1 MYPISDQIK
10 SQLKQYLEQYVEQ
23 ITTPSGN
30 KRNHQYVCPFCESGT
45 GKNKTGAF
53 SLDPKSGCTRWHCFA
68 CGEAGDIF
76 DLVGKVEKLSNH
88 GEQIK
93 KVADMFGV
101 SLEQSNALFHSVKG
115 GSSSKEKETAP
126 KAYHAEFMPSP
137 EFFDKATESL
147 NSFLKGK
154 TKYRG
159 ITLETLDRFKVG
171 FIANWTHPNSSG
183 TYSSPRVIV
192 PTSETSYLARD
203 TRPHSE
209 ATAKWEKQKV
219 GASVPFNVERLRD
232 ARTPIFIVEGEFDA
246 LSVIDVNGVAIAL
259 GSTSNENL
267 FLKQVA
273 KYPPEQPI
281 VLALDHDPS
290 GKQAS
295 QKLKVAL
302 EAQGVAVM
310 EYPQLAGVKDPNEG
324 LQKDRDAFSLWVREG
339 ERLAQEQQAAA
350 KADARSEYDKL
361 SAGYSLP
368 SFLGD
373 LDAIDTE
380 YIPSGFLALD
390 SVLEGGLYAGL
401 YVIGAI
407 SSLGKT
413 TYVTQI
419 ADQVAR
425 NGNSVLFFSIE
436 MDRSEI
442 IAKSLCR
449 ESALYL
455 RDTGGEPSEGL
466 TIRQITS
473 RQYRN
478 FYTETQRQLLGN
490 AVERYGKYAGNIY
503 IKEGLRGIG
512 VEQIREGVKQHIAV
526 TGARPLVIVDY
537 LQILTPNEEGRYTD
551 KQIIDKAVLELK
563 CISRD
568 FKVPVIA
575 VSSFNRTA
583 YSNSVTMEAFKESGA
598 IEYSSDVL
606 LGLQLEGVG
615 DKDFNVDKAKGQSTR
630 KIELVILK
638 NRNGRTGGKIKYQ
651 YLPAH
656 HVLEE
661 QDGVTYNY

>member
-1 MYPISDQIK
+1 MYPISDHIK
-10 SQLKQYLEQYVEQ
+10 SQLKQYLEQYVER

-30 KRNHQYVCPFCESGT
+30 KRNHQYVCPLCGSGT

-76 DLVGKVEKLSNH
+76 DLVGKVESLPNH
-88 GEQIK
+88 GAQIK

-101 SLEQSNALFHSVKG
+101 SFEQSNALFHSVKG
-115 GSSSKEKETAP
+115 GSSSKEKKAAP

-147 NSFLKGK
+147 NSFLKGE

-203 TRPHSE
+203 TRRHSE

-219 GASVPFNVERLRD
+219 GASVPFNVGRLRD
-232 ARTPIFIVEGEFDA
+232 AKTPIFIVEGEFDA

-281 VLALDHDPS
+281 VLALDNDTS

-310 EYPQLAGVKDPNEG
+310 EYPQLDGVKDPNEG

-455 RDTGGEPSEGL
+455 RDIGGEPSEGL

>member
-1 MYPISDQIK
+1 MYPISDHIK
-10 SQLKQYLEQYVEQ
+10 SQLKQYLEQYVER

-30 KRNHQYVCPFCESGT
+30 KRNHQYVCPLCGSGT

-76 DLVGKVEKLSNH
+76 DLVGKVESLPNH
-88 GEQIK
+88 GAQIK

-101 SLEQSNALFHSVKG
+101 SFEQSNALFHSVKG
-115 GSSSKEKETAP
+115 GSSSKEKKAAP

-147 NSFLKGK
+147 NSFLKGE

-203 TRPHSE
+203 TRRHSE

-219 GASVPFNVERLRD
+219 GASVPFNVGRLRD
-232 ARTPIFIVEGEFDA
+232 AKTPIFIVEGEFDA

-281 VLALDHDPS
+281 VLALDNDTS

-310 EYPQLAGVKDPNEG
+310 EYPQLDGVKDPNEG

-339 ERLAQEQQAAA
+339 ERLAQEQQAEA

-368 SFLGD
+368 SFLGN
-373 LDAIDTE
+373 LNAIDTE
-380 YIPSGFLALD
+380 YIPSGFPALD
-390 SVLEGGLYAGL
+390 GVLEGGLYAGL

-478 FYTETQRQLLGN
+478 FYTETQSLLLEN
-490 AVERYGKYAGNIY
+490 AAERYGKYAGNIY

-575 VSSFNRTA
+575 VSSFNRACYNT
-583 YSNSVTMEAFKESGA
+583 SVTMEAFKESGA

-606 LGLQLEGVG
+606 LGLQLEGAG
-615 DKDFNVDKAKGQSTR
+615 NKDFNVDKAKGQSTR
-630 KIELVILK
+630 KIELVILE

>member
-1 MYPISDQIK
+1 MYPISDHIK
-10 SQLKQYLEQYVEQ
+10 SQLKQYLEQYVER

-30 KRNHQYVCPFCESGT
+30 KRNHQYVCPLCGSGT

-76 DLVGKVEKLSNH
+76 DLVGKVESLPNH
-88 GEQIK
+88 GAQIK

-101 SLEQSNALFHSVKG
+101 SFEQSNALFHSVKG
-115 GSSSKEKETAP
+115 GSNSKEKKAAP

-147 NSFLKGK
+147 NSFLKGE

-203 TRPHSE
+203 TRRHSE

-219 GASVPFNVERLRD
+219 GASVPFNVGRLRD
-232 ARTPIFIVEGEFDA
+232 AKTPIFIVEGEFDA

-281 VLALDHDPS
+281 VLALDNDTS

-310 EYPQLAGVKDPNEG
+310 EYPQLDGVKDPNEG

-339 ERLAQEQQAAA
+339 ERLAQEQQAEA

-368 SFLGD
+368 SFLGN
-373 LDAIDTE
+373 LNAIDTE
-380 YIPSGFLALD
+380 YIPSGFPALD
-390 SVLEGGLYAGL
+390 GVLEGGLYAGL

-478 FYTETQRQLLGN
+478 FYTETQSLLLEN
-490 AVERYGKYAGNIY
+490 AAERYGKYAGNIY

-575 VSSFNRTA
+575 VSSFNRACYNT
-583 YSNSVTMEAFKESGA
+583 SVTMEAFKESGA

-606 LGLQLEGVG
+606 LGLQLEGAG
-615 DKDFNVDKAKGQSTR
+615 NKDFNVDKAKGQSTYSQNRTSDLEKPQRAYWR
-630 KIELVILK
+630 K
-638 NRNGRTGGKIKYQ
+638 
-651 YLPAH
+651 
-656 HVLEE
+656 
-661 QDGVTYNY
+661 D

>member
-1 MYPISDQIK
+1 MYLISDHIK
-10 SQLKQYLEQYVEQ
+10 SQLKQYLEQYVER

-30 KRNHQYVCPFCESGT
+30 KRNHQYVCPLCGSGT

-76 DLVGKVEKLSNH
+76 DLVGKVESLPNH
-88 GEQIK
+88 GAQIK

-101 SLEQSNALFHSVKG
+101 SFEQSNALFHSVKG
-115 GSSSKEKETAP
+115 GSSSKEKKAAP

-147 NSFLKGK
+147 NSFLKGE

-203 TRPHSE
+203 TRRHSE

-219 GASVPFNVERLRD
+219 GASVPFNVGRLRD
-232 ARTPIFIVEGEFDA
+232 AKTPIFIVEGEFDA

-281 VLALDHDPS
+281 VLALDNDTS

-310 EYPQLAGVKDPNEG
+310 EYPQLDGVKDPNEG

-339 ERLAQEQQAAA
+339 ERLAQEQQAEA

-368 SFLGD
+368 SFLGN
-373 LDAIDTE
+373 LNAIDTE
-380 YIPSGFLALD
+380 YIPSGFPVLD
-390 SVLEGGLYAGL
+390 GVLEGGLYAGL

-478 FYTETQRQLLGN
+478 FYTETQSLLLEN
-490 AVERYGKYAGNIY
+490 AAERYGKYAGNIY
-503 IKEGLRGIG
+503 IKEG
-512 VEQIREGVKQHIAV
+512 
-526 TGARPLVIVDY
+526 
-537 LQILTPNEEGRYTD
+537 
-551 KQIIDKAVLELK
+551 
-563 CISRD
+563 
-568 FKVPVIA
+568 
-575 VSSFNRTA
+575 
-583 YSNSVTMEAFKESGA
+583 
-598 IEYSSDVL
+598 
-606 LGLQLEGVG
+606 
-615 DKDFNVDKAKGQSTR
+615 
-630 KIELVILK
+630 
-638 NRNGRTGGKIKYQ
+638 
-651 YLPAH
+651 
-656 HVLEE
+656 
-661 QDGVTYNY
+661 

>member
-1 MYPISDQIK
+1 MYPISDHIK
-10 SQLKQYLEQYVEQ
+10 SQLKQYLEQYVER

-30 KRNHQYVCPFCESGT
+30 KRNHQYVCPLCGSGT

-76 DLVGKVEKLSNH
+76 DLVGKVESLPNH
-88 GEQIK
+88 GAQIK

-101 SLEQSNALFHSVKG
+101 SFEQSNALFHSVKG
-115 GSSSKEKETAP
+115 GSSSKEKKAAP

-147 NSFLKGK
+147 NSFLKGE

-203 TRPHSE
+203 TRRHSE

-219 GASVPFNVERLRD
+219 GASVPFNVGRLRD
-232 ARTPIFIVEGEFDA
+232 AKTPIFIVEGEFDA

-259 GSTSNENL
+259 GSTSNDNL

-281 VLALDHDPS
+281 VLALDNDTS

-310 EYPQLAGVKDPNEG
+310 EYPQLDGVKDPNEG

-339 ERLAQEQQAAA
+339 ERLAQEQQAEA

-368 SFLGD
+368 SFLGN
-373 LDAIDTE
+373 LNAIDTE
-380 YIPSGFLALD
+380 YIPSGFPVLD
-390 SVLEGGLYAGL
+390 GVLEGGLYAGL

-478 FYTETQRQLLGN
+478 FYTETQSLLLEN
-490 AVERYGKYAGNIY
+490 AAERYGKYAGNIY

-575 VSSFNRTA
+575 VSSFNRACYNT
-583 YSNSVTMEAFKESGA
+583 SVTMEAFKESGA

-606 LGLQLEGVG
+606 LGLQLEGAG
-615 DKDFNVDKAKGQSTR
+615 NKDFNVDKAKGQSTR

-638 NRNGRTGGKIKYQ
+638 NRNGRTDGKIKYQ

>member
-1 MYPISDQIK
+1 MYPISDHIK
-10 SQLKQYLEQYVEQ
+10 SQLKQYLEQYVER

-30 KRNHQYVCPFCESGT
+30 KRNHQYVCPLCGSGT

-76 DLVGKVEKLSNH
+76 DLVGKVESLPNH
-88 GEQIK
+88 GAQIK

-101 SLEQSNALFHSVKG
+101 SFEQSNALFHSVKG
-115 GSSSKEKETAP
+115 GSSSKEKKAAP

-147 NSFLKGK
+147 NSFLKGE

-203 TRPHSE
+203 TRRHSE

-219 GASVPFNVERLRD
+219 GASVPFNVGRLRD
-232 ARTPIFIVEGEFDA
+232 AKTPIFIVEGEFDA

-281 VLALDHDPS
+281 VLALDNDTS

-310 EYPQLAGVKDPNEG
+310 EYPQLDGVKDPNEG

-339 ERLAQEQQAAA
+339 ERLAQEQQAEA

-368 SFLGD
+368 SFLGN
-373 LDAIDTE
+373 LNAIDTE
-380 YIPSGFLALD
+380 YIPSGFPALD
-390 SVLEGGLYAGL
+390 GVLEGGLYAGL

-478 FYTETQRQLLGN
+478 FYTETQSLLLEN
-490 AVERYGKYAGNIY
+490 VAERYGKYAGNIY

-575 VSSFNRTA
+575 VSSFNRACYNT
-583 YSNSVTMEAFKESGA
+583 SVTMEAFKESGA

-606 LGLQLEGVG
+606 LGLQLEGAG
-615 DKDFNVDKAKGQSTR
+615 NKDFNVDKAKGQSTR

>member
-1 MYPISDQIK
+1 MYPISDHIK
-10 SQLKQYLEQYVEQ
+10 SQLKQYLEQYVER

-30 KRNHQYVCPFCESGT
+30 KRNHQYVCPLCGSGT
-45 GKNKTGAF
+45 GKNKTVAF

-76 DLVGKVEKLSNH
+76 DLVGKVESLPNH
-88 GEQIK
+88 GAQIK

-101 SLEQSNALFHSVKG
+101 SFEQSNALFHSVKG
-115 GSSSKEKETAP
+115 GSSSKEKKAAP

-137 EFFDKATESL
+137 EYFDKATESL
-147 NSFLKGK
+147 NSFLKGE

-203 TRPHSE
+203 TRRHSE

-219 GASVPFNVERLRD
+219 GASVPFNVGRLRD
-232 ARTPIFIVEGEFDA
+232 AKTPIFIVEGEFDA

-281 VLALDHDPS
+281 VLALDNDTS

-310 EYPQLAGVKDPNEG
+310 EYPQLDGVKDPNEG

-339 ERLAQEQQAAA
+339 ERLAQEQQAEA

-368 SFLGD
+368 SFLGN
-373 LDAIDTE
+373 LNAIDTE
-380 YIPSGFLALD
+380 YIPSGFPALD
-390 SVLEGGLYAGL
+390 GVLEGGLYAGL

-455 RDTGGEPSEGL
+455 SDTGGEPSEGL

-478 FYTETQRQLLGN
+478 FYTETQSLLLEI
-490 AVERYGKYAGNIY
+490 AAERYGKYAGNIY

-512 VEQIREGVKQHIAV
+512 VEQIWEGVIQHIAV

-575 VSSFNRTA
+575 VSSFNRACYNT
-583 YSNSVTMEAFKESGA
+583 SVTMEAFKESGA

-606 LGLQLEGVG
+606 LGLQLEGAG
-615 DKDFNVDKAKGQSTR
+615 NKDFNVDKAKGQSTR

>member
-1 MYPISDQIK
+1 MYPISDHIK
-10 SQLKQYLEQYVEQ
+10 SQLKQYLEQYVER

-30 KRNHQYVCPFCESGT
+30 KRNHQYVCPLCGSGT

-76 DLVGKVEKLSNH
+76 DLVGKVESLPNH
-88 GEQIK
+88 GAQIK

-101 SLEQSNALFHSVKG
+101 SFEQSNALFHSVKG
-115 GSSSKEKETAP
+115 GSSSKEKKAAP

-147 NSFLKGK
+147 NSFLKGE

-203 TRPHSE
+203 TRRHSE

-219 GASVPFNVERLRD
+219 GASVPFNVGRLRD
-232 ARTPIFIVEGEFDA
+232 AKTPIFIVEGEFDA

-281 VLALDHDPS
+281 VLALDNDTS

-310 EYPQLAGVKDPNEG
+310 EYPQLDGVKDPNEG

-339 ERLAQEQQAAA
+339 ERLAQEQQAEA
-350 KADARSEYDKL
+350 KTDARSEYDKL

-368 SFLGD
+368 SFLGN
-373 LDAIDTE
+373 LNAIDTE
-380 YIPSGFLALD
+380 YIPSGFPALD
-390 SVLEGGLYAGL
+390 GVLEGGLYAGL

-478 FYTETQRQLLGN
+478 FYTETQSLLLEN
-490 AVERYGKYAGNIY
+490 AAERYGKYAGNIY

-575 VSSFNRTA
+575 VSSFNRACYNT
-583 YSNSVTMEAFKESGA
+583 SVTMEAFKESGA

-606 LGLQLEGVG
+606 LGLQLEGAG
-615 DKDFNVDKAKGQSTR
+615 NKDFNVDKAKGQSTR

>member
-1 MYPISDQIK
+1 MYPISDHIK
-10 SQLKQYLEQYVEQ
+10 SQLKQYLEQYVER

-30 KRNHQYVCPFCESGT
+30 KRNHQYVCPLCGSGT

-76 DLVGKVEKLSNH
+76 DLVGKVESLPNH
-88 GEQIK
+88 GAQIK

-101 SLEQSNALFHSVKG
+101 SFEQSNALFHSVKG
-115 GSSSKEKETAP
+115 GSSSKEKKAAP

-147 NSFLKGK
+147 NSFLKGE

-203 TRPHSE
+203 TRRHSE

-219 GASVPFNVERLRD
+219 GASVPFNVGRLRD
-232 ARTPIFIVEGEFDA
+232 AKTPIFIVEGEFDA

-281 VLALDHDPS
+281 VLALDNDTS

-310 EYPQLAGVKDPNEG
+310 EYPQLDGVKDPNEG

-339 ERLAQEQQAAA
+339 ERLAQEQQAEA

-368 SFLGD
+368 SFLGN
-373 LDAIDTE
+373 LNAIDTE
-380 YIPSGFLALD
+380 YIPSGFPVLD
-390 SVLEGGLYAGL
+390 GVLEGGLYAGL

-478 FYTETQRQLLGN
+478 FYTETQSLLLEN
-490 AVERYGKYAGNIY
+490 AAERYGKYAGNIY

-575 VSSFNRTA
+575 VSSFNRACYNT
-583 YSNSVTMEAFKESGA
+583 SVTMEAFKESGA

-606 LGLQLEGVG
+606 LGLQLEGAG
-615 DKDFNVDKAKGQSTR
+615 NKDFNVDKAKGQSTR

-638 NRNGRTGGKIKYQ
+638 NRNGRTDGKIKYQ

>member
-1 MYPISDQIK
+1 MYPISDHIK
-10 SQLKQYLEQYVEQ
+10 SQLKQYLEQYVER

-30 KRNHQYVCPFCESGT
+30 KRNHQYVCPLCGSGT

-76 DLVGKVEKLSNH
+76 DLVGKVESLPNH
-88 GEQIK
+88 GAQIK

-101 SLEQSNALFHSVKG
+101 SFEQSNALFHSVKG
-115 GSSSKEKETAP
+115 GSSSKEKKAAP

-147 NSFLKGK
+147 NSFLKGE

-203 TRPHSE
+203 TRRHSE

-219 GASVPFNVERLRD
+219 GASVPFNVGRLRD
-232 ARTPIFIVEGEFDA
+232 AKTPIFIVEGEFDA

-281 VLALDHDPS
+281 VLALDNDTS

-310 EYPQLAGVKDPNEG
+310 EYPQLDGVKDPNEG

-339 ERLAQEQQAAA
+339 ERLAQEQQAEA

-368 SFLGD
+368 SFLGN
-373 LDAIDTE
+373 LNAIDTE
-380 YIPSGFLALD
+380 YIPSGFPALD
-390 SVLEGGLYAGL
+390 GVLEGGLYAGL

>member
-1 MYPISDQIK
+1 MYPISDHIK
-10 SQLKQYLEQYVEQ
+10 SQLKQYLEQYVER

-30 KRNHQYVCPFCESGT
+30 KRNHQYVCPLCGSGT

-76 DLVGKVEKLSNH
+76 DLVGKVESLPNH
-88 GEQIK
+88 GAQIK

-101 SLEQSNALFHSVKG
+101 SFEQSNALFHSVKG
-115 GSSSKEKETAP
+115 GSSSKEKKAAP

-203 TRPHSE
+203 TRPHSD

-455 RDTGGEPSEGL
+455 RDIGGEPSEGL

-606 LGLQLEGVG
+606 LGLQLEGAG
-615 DKDFNVDKAKGQSTR
+615 NKDFNVDKAKGQSTR

>member
-1 MYPISDQIK
+1 MYPISDHIK
-10 SQLKQYLEQYVEQ
+10 SQLKQYLEQYVER

-30 KRNHQYVCPFCESGT
+30 KRNHQYVCPLCGSGT

-68 CGEAGDIF
+68 CGKAGDIF

-147 NSFLKGK
+147 NSFLKGE

-203 TRPHSE
+203 TRRHSE

-219 GASVPFNVERLRD
+219 GASVPFNVGRLRD
-232 ARTPIFIVEGEFDA
+232 AKTPIFIVEGEFDA

-281 VLALDHDPS
+281 VLALDNDTS

-310 EYPQLAGVKDPNEG
+310 EYPQLDGVKDPNEG

-339 ERLAQEQQAAA
+339 ERLAQEQQAEA

-373 LDAIDTE
+373 LNAIDTE
-380 YIPSGFLALD
+380 YIPSGFPALD
-390 SVLEGGLYAGL
+390 GVLEGGLYAGL

-455 RDTGGEPSEGL
+455 RDIGGEPSEGL

>member
-1 MYPISDQIK
+1 MYPISDHIK
-10 SQLKQYLEQYVEQ
+10 SQLKQYLEQYVER

-30 KRNHQYVCPFCESGT
+30 KRNHQYVCPLCGSGT

-76 DLVGKVEKLSNH
+76 DLVGKVESLPNH
-88 GEQIK
+88 GAQIK

-101 SLEQSNALFHSVKG
+101 SFEQSNALFHSVKG
-115 GSSSKEKETAP
+115 GSSSKEKKAAP

-147 NSFLKGK
+147 NSFLKGE

-203 TRPHSE
+203 TRRHSE

-219 GASVPFNVERLRD
+219 GASVPFNVGRLRD
-232 ARTPIFIVEGEFDA
+232 AKTPIFIVEGEFDA

-281 VLALDHDPS
+281 VLALDNDTS

-310 EYPQLAGVKDPNEG
+310 EYPQLDGVKDPNEG

-339 ERLAQEQQAAA
+339 ERLAQEQQAEA

-368 SFLGD
+368 SFLGN
-373 LDAIDTE
+373 LNAIDTE
-380 YIPSGFLALD
+380 YIPSGFPALD
-390 SVLEGGLYAGL
+390 GVLEGGLYAGL

-455 RDTGGEPSEGL
+455 RDIGGEPSEGL

>member
-203 TRPHSE
+203 TRPHSD

-281 VLALDHDPS
+281 VLALDHDTS
-290 GKQAS
+290 GEQAS

-350 KADARSEYDKL
+350 KADARSEYDKI

-473 RQYRN
+473 RQYRD

-575 VSSFNRTA
+575 VSSFNRSA
-583 YSNSVTMEAFKESGA
+583 YSNSVNMEAFKESGA

-606 LGLQLEGVG
+606 LGLQLEGAG
-615 DKDFNVDKAKGQSTR
+615 GENFNVNKAKGQSTR

>member
-1 MYPISDQIK
+1 MYPISDHIK
-10 SQLKQYLEQYVEQ
+10 SQLKQYLEQYVER

-30 KRNHQYVCPFCESGT
+30 KRNHQYVCPLCGSGT

-76 DLVGKVEKLSNH
+76 DLVGKVESLPNH
-88 GEQIK
+88 GAQIK

-101 SLEQSNALFHSVKG
+101 SFEQSNALFHSVKG
-115 GSSSKEKETAP
+115 GSSSKEKKAAP

-147 NSFLKGK
+147 NSFLKGE

-203 TRPHSE
+203 TRRHSE

-219 GASVPFNVERLRD
+219 GASVPFNVGRLRD
-232 ARTPIFIVEGEFDA
+232 AKTPIFIVEGEFDA

-281 VLALDHDPS
+281 VLALDNDTS

-310 EYPQLAGVKDPNEG
+310 EYPQLDGVKDPNEG

-339 ERLAQEQQAAA
+339 ERLAQEQQAEA

-368 SFLGD
+368 SFLGN
-373 LDAIDTE
+373 LNAIDTE
-380 YIPSGFLALD
+380 YIPSGFPALD
-390 SVLEGGLYAGL
+390 GVLEGGLYAGL

-478 FYTETQRQLLGN
+478 FYTETQSLLLEN
-490 AVERYGKYAGNIY
+490 AAERYGKYAGNIY

-575 VSSFNRTA
+575 VSSFNRACYNT
-583 YSNSVTMEAFKESGA
+583 SVTMEAFKESGT

-606 LGLQLEGVG
+606 LGLQLEGAG
-615 DKDFNVDKAKGQSTR
+615 NKDFNVDKAKGQSTR

>member
-30 KRNHQYVCPFCESGT
+30 KRNHQYVCPLCKSGT

-68 CGEAGDIF
+68 CGKAGDIF

-203 TRPHSE
+203 TRPHSD

-455 RDTGGEPSEGL
+455 RDIGGEPSEGL

>member
-1 MYPISDQIK
+1 MYPISDHIK
-10 SQLKQYLEQYVEQ
+10 SQLKQYLEQYVER

-30 KRNHQYVCPFCESGT
+30 KRNHQYVCPLCGSGT

-76 DLVGKVEKLSNH
+76 DLVGKVESLPNH
-88 GEQIK
+88 GAQIK

-101 SLEQSNALFHSVKG
+101 SFEQSNALFHSVKG
-115 GSSSKEKETAP
+115 GSSSKEKKAAP

-147 NSFLKGK
+147 NSFLKGE

-203 TRPHSE
+203 TRRHSE

-219 GASVPFNVERLRD
+219 GASVPFNVGRLRD
-232 ARTPIFIVEGEFDA
+232 AKTPIFIVEGEFDA

-281 VLALDHDPS
+281 VLALDNDPS

-310 EYPQLAGVKDPNEG
+310 EYPQLDGVKDPNEG

-339 ERLAQEQQAAA
+339 ERLAQEQQAEA

-368 SFLGD
+368 SFLGN
-373 LDAIDTE
+373 LNAIDTE
-380 YIPSGFLALD
+380 YIPSGFPALD
-390 SVLEGGLYAGL
+390 GVLEGGLYAGL

-478 FYTETQRQLLGN
+478 FYTETQSLLLEN
-490 AVERYGKYAGNIY
+490 AAERYGKYAGNIY

-575 VSSFNRTA
+575 VSSFNRACYNT
-583 YSNSVTMEAFKESGA
+583 SVTMEAFKESGA

-606 LGLQLEGVG
+606 LGLQLEGAG
-615 DKDFNVDKAKGQSTR
+615 NKDFNVDKAKGQSTR

>member
-1 MYPISDQIK
+1 MYPISDHIK
-10 SQLKQYLEQYVEQ
+10 SQLKQYLEQYVER

-30 KRNHQYVCPFCESGT
+30 KRNHQYVCPLCGSGT

-76 DLVGKVEKLSNH
+76 DLVGKVESLPNH
-88 GEQIK
+88 GAQIK

-101 SLEQSNALFHSVKG
+101 SFEQSNALFHSVKG
-115 GSSSKEKETAP
+115 GSSSKEKKAAP

-147 NSFLKGK
+147 NSFLKGE

-203 TRPHSE
+203 TRRHSE

-219 GASVPFNVERLRD
+219 GASVPFNVGRLRD
-232 ARTPIFIVEGEFDA
+232 AKTHIFIVEGEFDA

-281 VLALDHDPS
+281 VLALDNDTS

-310 EYPQLAGVKDPNEG
+310 EYPQLDGVKDPNEG

-339 ERLAQEQQAAA
+339 ERLAQEQQAEA

-368 SFLGD
+368 SFLGN
-373 LDAIDTE
+373 LNAIDTE
-380 YIPSGFLALD
+380 YIPSGFPALD
-390 SVLEGGLYAGL
+390 GGLYAGL

-478 FYTETQRQLLGN
+478 FYTETRSLLLEN
-490 AVERYGKYAGNIY
+490 AAERYGKYAGNIY

-575 VSSFNRTA
+575 VSSFNRACYNT
-583 YSNSVTMEAFKESGA
+583 SVTMEAFKESGA

-606 LGLQLEGVG
+606 LGLQLEGAG
-615 DKDFNVDKAKGQSTR
+615 NKDFNVDKAKGQSTR